1 VNVASEH
8 DHVSVRLVRL
18 EGRELQVEIAQDV
31 DTHDRVNLD
40 LISVSRLKPLGT
52 PSFSVLPRVLR
63 SRKRL
68 HEAQINMAGLPS
80 STRAAFARLRRTA
93 SFVFLHVLVAFN
105 HVESDESDDFH
116 EREDVSALEVV
127 DCPRA
132 IVIGQLLRVQHG
144 LFEPGVAVCC
154 SRSSIFF
161 KFGDVQADPPWTGA
175 ANSALIRQP
184 LPATCETGWVPT
196 DIGDM

>member
-1 VNVASEH
+1 
-8 DHVSVRLVRL
+8 
-18 EGRELQVEIAQDV
+18 
-31 DTHDRVNLD
+31 
-40 LISVSRLKPLGT
+40 
-52 PSFSVLPRVLR
+52 
-63 SRKRL
+63 
-68 HEAQINMAGLPS
+68 MAGLPS

-105 HVESDESDDFH
+105 HVESDESSDFH

-132 IVIGQLLRVQHG
+132 TAIVIGQLLPVQPG
-144 LFEPGVAVCC
+144 LFEPGVAVCR

-161 KFGDVQADPPWTGA
+161 KFGDVQANPPCGTGA

-184 LPATCETGWVPT
+184 LPATCEIGWVPT